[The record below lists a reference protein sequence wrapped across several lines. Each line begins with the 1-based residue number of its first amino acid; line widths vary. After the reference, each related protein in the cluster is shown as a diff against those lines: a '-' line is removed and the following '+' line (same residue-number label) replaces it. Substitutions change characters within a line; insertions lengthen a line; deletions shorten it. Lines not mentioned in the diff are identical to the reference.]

1 MTPPR
6 RSFARLGARSLAVL
20 TALLNASCA
29 FGMQKGATE
38 QGEATFRL
46 WQIFMLAAIPVA
58 LLVYVLIAWCLV
70 RYRRRAGDD
79 PKALGRQFR
88 ERWGIEIAYTSIPIL
103 IVIGLFVLATGTG
116 STVDAVAD
124 QPDLRVHV
132 EAYAWGWRFTY
143 PEQGIEIVS
152 EPSGEGV
159 PGPVMVLPRGATVR
173 IVLTSNDVIHSF
185 WVPGFLYK
193 HDAIPGR
200 TFEFDLTT
208 TRYGTYY
215 GECAE
220 FCGLNHAYMTFSV
233 HVVDQDE
240 FQAWVAR
247 NAAGATA

>member
-1 MTPPR
+1 MTSSPR
-6 RSFARLGARSLAVL
+6 SKARVGAVALVVL
-20 TALLNASCA
+20 TALLNTSCA
-29 FGMQKGATE
+29 FGMQEGATE

-46 WQIFMLAAIPVA
+46 WQAFMLAAIPVA
-58 LLVYVLIAWCLV
+58 LLVYGLIAWCLV

-79 PKALGRQFR
+79 PQALGRQFR
-88 ERWGIEIAYTSIPIL
+88 ERWGVEIAYTSIPIL

-143 PEQGIEIVS
+143 PEQGIEVVS
-152 EPSGEGV
+152 EPSGEGI

-208 TRYGTYY
+208 TQLGAYS

-233 HVVDQDE
+233 HVVDEVE
-240 FQAWVAR
+240 FDAWVAR
-247 NAAGATA
+247 NRTDAAA

>member
-1 MTPPR
+1 VT
-6 RSFARLGARSLAVL
+6 SARSPARVGSRSLVVL

-29 FGMQKGATE
+29 FGMQEGATE

-46 WQIFMLAAIPVA
+46 WQVFMLAAIPVA
-58 LLVYVLIAWCLV
+58 FLVYGLIAWCLV

-79 PKALGRQFR
+79 PQALGRQFR
-88 ERWGIEIAYTSIPIL
+88 ERLVVEIAYTTIPIV
-103 IVIGLFVLATGTG
+103 IVIVLFVLATGTG

-124 QPDLRVHV
+124 EPDLRVHV

-143 PEQGIEIVS
+143 PEEGIEVVS
-152 EPSGEGV
+152 EPSGEGI
-159 PGPVMVLPRGATVR
+159 PGPVMVLPRGSTVR

-208 TRYGTYY
+208 TRLGTYS

-233 HVVDQDE
+233 HVVDQGE
-240 FQAWVAR
+240 FETWVAR
-247 NAAGATA
+247 NRTDAAA

>member
-1 MTPPR
+1 MTSPP
-6 RSFARLGARSLAVL
+6 RSLARVGARCLVAL

-29 FGMQKGATE
+29 FGLEKGATE

-46 WQIFMLAAIPVA
+46 WQVFMLAAIPVA
-58 LLVYVLIAWCLV
+58 VLVYGLIAWCLV
-70 RYRRRAGDD
+70 RYRRRDGDD
-79 PKALGRQFR
+79 PQALGRQFR
-88 ERWGIEIAYTSIPIL
+88 ERLGIEIVYTTIPIV
-103 IVIGLFVLATGTG
+103 IVIVLFVLATGTG
-116 STVDAVAD
+116 STVDAVAHE
-124 QPDLRVHV
+124 PDLRVHV

-143 PEQGIEIVS
+143 PEQGLEVVS

-159 PGPVMVLPRGATVR
+159 PGPVMVLPRGETIR

-208 TRYGTYY
+208 TQIGTYY

-240 FQAWVAR
+240 FEAWVAR
-247 NAAGATA
+247 NRTDAAA